1 MQMTGRLQVA
11 LRRVIRPLYRRGLF
25 GLAYL
30 YRAVLRRVIIIGVT
44 GSCGKTTTKELI
56 AAVLATQFPGRKT
69 LGNQNTPPF
78 LARTILRVKPWDKFC
93 VLEISASQGFALE
106 IPLRFVRPQIG
117 VVTNIGTDHLS
128 AFRTVEAIARE
139 KGKLISALPP
149 YGMAVLNLDDPNVSA
164 MQARC
169 AAPVMTYGLTSDAMV
184 RAENID
190 ACWPQ
195 RLTFTVV
202 YAGQSHAVHTQLCG
216 SYWVP
221 SVLAALAVGLAVG
234 VPLAKAVQAVG
245 TVPPL
250 PRRMNPVVRQDG
262 VTVISDDIKTPVG
275 SIAPTL
281 QFMREAQVKRKIV
294 VIGSLSDYRGNSDRT
309 YVGVARQALEVADR
323 VVFVGQRASKC
334 LKAKRHPRDDA
345 LQAFHS
351 VHVARDHLRDWWQPG
366 DLVLLKGSARDHL
379 GAVVGDRK
387 PANGTAGSMTPRFEG
402 TSTRPA
408 RVVVGLGNLGE
419 QYQHTPHN
427 VGHRVVDALARSFGA
442 EWIRE
447 GQTML
452 ARVEAGQIV
461 HLVKPL
467 TLVNATGPALLQLSH
482 RLGFGSDAC
491 VLVHDDL
498 DLPLGAV
505 RVGTRGSDGGHRG
518 VRSILD
524 AFRTDAIR
532 RVRIGVGRPEP
543 REHVREY
550 VLAPFS
556 PPELAIV
563 NGACAEAAD
572 RVLKLLEVADSS

>member
-1 MQMTGRLQVA
+1 
-11 LRRVIRPLYRRGLF
+11 
-25 GLAYL
+25 
-30 YRAVLRRVIIIGVT
+30 VLRRVIVIGVT

-56 AAVLATQFPGRKT
+56 AAVLTTQFPGRKT
-69 LGNQNTPPF
+69 LGNQNTPPR
-78 LARTILRVKPWDKFC
+78 LARAILRVKPWDRFC
-93 VLEISASQGFALE
+93 VLEIAAGHSFALE

-117 VVTNIGTDHLS
+117 VVTTIGTDHLS
-128 AFRTVEAIARE
+128 AFHTVEAIARE

-149 YGMAVLNLDDPNVSA
+149 HGTAVLNLDDPNVRA

-169 AAPVMTYGLTSDAMV
+169 AARVMTYGLTSDAMV

-221 SVLAALAVGLAVG
+221 CVLAALAVGLAVG

-245 TVPPL
+245 TVRPL
-250 PRRMNPVVRQDG
+250 RRRMNPVVRQDG
-262 VTVISDDIKTPVG
+262 VTVISDDMKTPVG
-275 SIAPTL
+275 SIAPAL
-281 QFMREAQVKRKIV
+281 QFMREARVKRKII
-294 VIGSLSDYRGNSDRT
+294 VIGSLSDYSGNSDRT

-334 LKAKRHPRDDA
+334 LKAKRHPHGDA

-351 VHVARDHLRDWWQPG
+351 VHVASDHLRDWWQPG

-379 GAVVGDRK
+379 GAVVRDRR
-387 PANGTAGSMTPRFEG
+387 PANGTGGSTTLRFEG

-408 RVVVGLGNLGE
+408 HVVVGLGNPGE

-467 TLVNATGPALLQLSH
+467 TLVNAAGPALLQLSH

-491 VLVHDDL
+491 MLVHDDL

-505 RVGTRGSDGGHRG
+505 RVRMRGSDGGHRG

-532 RVRIGVGRPEP
+532 RVRIGVGRLEP

-550 VLAPFS
+550 VLTPFS

-563 NGACAEAAD
+563 SGACAEAAD
-572 RVLKLLEVADSS
+572 RVLKLLEVADSSEGGRRRGA